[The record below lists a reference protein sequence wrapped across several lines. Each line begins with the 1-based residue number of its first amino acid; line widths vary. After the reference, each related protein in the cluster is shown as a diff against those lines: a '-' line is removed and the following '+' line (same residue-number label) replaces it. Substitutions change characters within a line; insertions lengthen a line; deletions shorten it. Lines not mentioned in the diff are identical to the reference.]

1 MNPSRQDL
9 AGQYNRPGQNMSP
22 APLPRQN
29 STAQPNGYGSA
40 HTPSLPQQRV
50 PLPET
55 SRYATSTS
63 YTNNQNY
70 KAPNP
75 VEVYH
80 LSDGANAH
88 IPPDIRAQ
96 FQCDEQGRVLWFTA
110 PPLNTVSVAEEEQR
124 NTAGHSVKYLVAKA
138 RRDKLIAEKRKRE
151 VEAADEEEAERARG
165 ARSRKER
172 DKRDW
177 TEVQEKA
184 MGMLEKSMFDNC
196 EATYK
201 HLYGDRW
208 REELAKVIARVG
220 G

>member
-1 MNPSRQDL
+1 MNAPRQDL
-9 AGQYNRPGQNMSP
+9 TGQFNRQGQNMSP

-40 HTPSLPQQRV
+40 HTPSLPPPRA
-50 PLPET
+50 PLPDT
-55 SRYATSTS
+55 SRYASSAS

-80 LSDGANAH
+80 LSDGANSH

-110 PPLNTVSVAEEEQR
+110 PPLNTISVAEEAQK
-124 NTAGHSVKYLVAKA
+124 NTAGHSIKYLAAKA
-138 RRDKLIAEKRKRE
+138 RRDKLIAEKRKRDAE
-151 VEAADEEEAERARG
+151 LADEEEAERAR
-165 ARSRKER
+165 AAKSRKER
-172 DKRDW
+172 DEREW
-177 TEVQEKA
+177 GEVEEKA
-184 MGMLEKSMFDNC
+184 MGMLEASMFESC
-196 EATYK
+196 EASYK
-201 HLYGDRW
+201 HLYGDAW
-208 REELAKVIARVG
+208 REELAKAIAGVG